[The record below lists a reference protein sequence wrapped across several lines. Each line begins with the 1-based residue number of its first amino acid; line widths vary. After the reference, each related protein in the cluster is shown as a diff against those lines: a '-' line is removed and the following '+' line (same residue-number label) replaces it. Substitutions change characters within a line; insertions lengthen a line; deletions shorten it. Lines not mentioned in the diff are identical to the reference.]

1 MFRVC
6 HEGRG
11 KLRYAKY
18 YTQKYSPN
26 AKYSFKIQLKVEAVY
41 YTWHPKLLLLVF
53 FYLKVLKPPWALSYP
68 EFQTATVGI
77 HVHGVMG
84 CMWKFLQ
91 CMCLSVYN
99 NLLLVESVFLAVLC
113 LFLKKILSPF
123 TCRCRPWFFTFLWK
137 TC

>member
-26 AKYSFKIQLKVEAVY
+26 AKYSFDTVKSGSCVLHL
-41 YTWHPKLLLLVF
+41 TPKAFTVSF
-53 FYLKVLKPPWALSYP
+53 FYLKVLKPPWALTYP

-123 TCRCRPWFFTFLWK
+123 TCRCRPWFFTILWK